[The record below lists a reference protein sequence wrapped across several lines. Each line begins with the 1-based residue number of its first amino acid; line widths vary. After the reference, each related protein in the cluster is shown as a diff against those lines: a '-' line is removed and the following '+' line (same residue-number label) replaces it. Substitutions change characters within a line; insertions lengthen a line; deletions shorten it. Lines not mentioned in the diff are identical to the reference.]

1 MRKDQ
6 TMKAILAAI
15 AEKEEQIARL
25 NIEVGALR
33 EVYNREAGIVA
44 EKPQAKRAP
53 RSNVKSAVIGLLDRV
68 GAEGLNA
75 QIAHDLAK
83 EDGLD
88 LHIKSV
94 SSLLSRLKHDGAV
107 VYRDSMYRLAK
118 YEPKPPSTPHIPG
131 VVPIRTSG

>member
-33 EVYNREAGIVA
+33 EVYNREAGIVS
-44 EKPQAKRAP
+44 EKPQAKRAA
-53 RSNVKSAVIGLLDRV
+53 RSNVKNAVIGLLQRV

-94 SSLLSRLKHDGAV
+94 SSLLSRLKHEGTV
-107 VYRDSMYRLAK
+107 VYRDSMYRLAQ
-118 YEPKPPSTPHIPG
+118 YEPKTPSTPYNPG